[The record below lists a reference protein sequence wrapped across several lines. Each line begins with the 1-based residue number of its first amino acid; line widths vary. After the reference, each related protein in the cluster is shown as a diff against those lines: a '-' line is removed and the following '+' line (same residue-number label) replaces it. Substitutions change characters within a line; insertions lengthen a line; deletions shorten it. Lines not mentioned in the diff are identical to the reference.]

1 MQLLRRGIDIRRR
14 EENLMQAFTVGQVMR
29 REAPSLPEQA
39 PFNDVVQH
47 FLTSEIPVCFVIDHT
62 RRLRGEISIHDV
74 KELIREDS
82 LGQLVIA
89 QDLLQPA
96 ASVTHPEETLAR
108 CLEKFSLVDQ
118 EHLPVIA
125 SDTQQLQGIISQR
138 DVLDLY
144 NREILRREYLGLSL
158 RSERIVTTVH
168 EQVRLPHEYTVEIV
182 PVPPQY
188 DGRTLR
194 ETQLRTQ
201 FNLTAVA
208 IRLGGFNWQD
218 DLPDPNRPLTRF
230 DYLVLVG
237 RPDDLQR
244 FTREEN
250 QEAVI

>member
-1 MQLLRRGIDIRRR
+1 
-14 EENLMQAFTVGQVMR
+14 MR
-29 REAPSLPEQA
+29 RETPTLPEQA
-39 PFNDVVQH
+39 PFTDVVQH
-47 FLTSEIPVCFVIDHT
+47 FLMSELPVCFVIDHAH
-62 RRLRGEISIHDV
+62 RLLGEISIHDV
-74 KELIREDS
+74 KELLREDS

-89 QDLLQPA
+89 CDLLQPA

-108 CLEKFSLVDQ
+108 CLERFSLADQ
-118 EHLPVIA
+118 EYLPVTA
-125 SDTQQLQGIISQR
+125 SGTGELEGIISHR

-188 DGRTLR
+188 AGRTLR
-194 ETQLRTQ
+194 DMQLRTQ

-208 IRLGGFNWQD
+208 VRLGGFNGQD
-218 DLPDPNRPLTRF
+218 ELPDPNRPLTRF

-244 FTREEN
+244 FTRTEN